1 MASNVQDD
9 VQDQALQSDQ
19 KDLHQI
25 LHNIFGALQR
35 LTGLHR
41 QLMDTVRL
49 EREALVAADLRGIE
63 DATLAKQA
71 LIEAIRQAENERIR
85 ITAELALLW
94 RKPLRDLTL
103 PVIVTQIQTAYPKLS
118 EQLRSA
124 YNALTILI
132 KRISDQNQDNL
143 SLVQKSLAHINEM
156 KKNVLGETTPKAN
169 TYNPKG
175 QRASGLSGA
184 RLISR
189 EA

>member
-1 MASNVQDD
+1 MEQIQHSGP
-9 VQDQALQSDQ
+9 QA
-19 KDLHQI
+19 DLKIFQQI
-25 LHNIFGALQR
+25 HEALQR

-49 EREALVAADLRGIE
+49 EREALVAADLKGIE

-71 LIEAIRQAENERIR
+71 LIEAIRRSESDRIR
-85 ITAELALLW
+85 FAGELALLW
-94 RKPLRDLTL
+94 KKPLRELTL
-103 PVIVTQIQTAYPKLS
+103 PVIVTQIQTSHPKLS

-132 KRISDQNQDNL
+132 KRITEQNQENL
-143 SLVQKSLAHINEM
+143 ALVQSSLAHIHEM
-156 KKNVLGETTPKAN
+156 KKNVLGETTPKSN

-175 QRASGLSGA
+175 QKTMGAKGA
-184 RLISR
+184 RLISK